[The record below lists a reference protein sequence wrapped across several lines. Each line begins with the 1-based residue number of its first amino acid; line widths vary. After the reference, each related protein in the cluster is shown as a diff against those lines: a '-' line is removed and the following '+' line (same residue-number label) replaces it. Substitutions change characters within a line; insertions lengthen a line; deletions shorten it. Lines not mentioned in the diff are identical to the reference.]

1 MGTKE
6 KWIKRVLPQP
16 KDFTYDEAKQLGV
29 LKYKGYS
36 GSIEFTPEDNCFF
49 GKVLDLHRDIVLY
62 EGNTIDELRKDFEE
76 GVDSYLEGCK
86 AEGVMPVKPYS
97 GKLNLRM
104 PSELHARIAAY
115 AAGTGTTINEFINR
129 AIRHELEHEGAF

>member
-1 MGTKE
+1 MDYLE
-6 KWIKRVLPQP
+6 
-16 KDFTYDEAKQLGV
+16 
-29 LKYKGYS
+29 YKGYR
-36 GSIEFTPEDNCFF
+36 GSIEYSLADKCFV
-49 GKVLDLHRDIVLY
+49 GQVQGLGKKVLILY
-62 EGNTIDELRKDFEE
+62 EGNSIDELRKDFEE

-115 AAGTGTTINEFINR
+115 AAGAGTTINEFINR

>member
-1 MGTKE
+1 MDYLE
-6 KWIKRVLPQP
+6 
-16 KDFTYDEAKQLGV
+16 
-29 LKYKGYS
+29 YKGYR
-36 GSIEFTPEDNCFF
+36 GSIEYSLADKCFV
-49 GKVLDLHRDIVLY
+49 GQVQGLGKKVLILY

-115 AAGTGTTINEFINR
+115 AADAGTTINEFINR